1 MDCEDSVI
9 QDNASAVSNLQEEL
23 CGLVQNFA
31 EKPGSFSLKK
41 EQIEDLIERLQERE
55 ASFDP
60 LAFLMAR
67 TEVAEI
73 MPIGF
78 PNNEVD
84 EILLNHSEDID
95 LMLVFFQKNELRNK
109 SSKTF
114 GFIWSRILD
123 LNPRRLPDLVASIP
137 EGAQRIVSVP
147 NVKQINLKVNAEN
160 AAMWHEIIVE
170 IFEDTKR
177 ADAIRY
183 AVIHSCIMNCPHF
196 SDAWDALKER
206 INKLKQRR

>member
-1 MDCEDSVI
+1 MDGEDSAI
-9 QDNASAVSNLQEEL
+9 QDQASALSELRKQL
-23 CGLVQNFA
+23 CGLVQHFA
-31 EKPGSFSLKK
+31 ERPGSFSLKK
-41 EQIEDLIERLQERE
+41 ELIEDLIERIQERE
-55 ASFDP
+55 APFDP
-60 LAFLMAR
+60 LALLMSR
-67 TEVAEI
+67 TDVAET

-78 PNNEVD
+78 PHNEVD
-84 EILLNHSEDID
+84 EILINHSADID
-95 LMLVFFQKNELRNK
+95 WMLGFFRRNELRNK
-109 SSKTF
+109 SAKTF

-123 LNPRRLPDLVASIP
+123 LNPRRLPDLVACIP

-147 NVKQINLKVNAEN
+147 NIKQINLKVTPQN

-206 INKLKQRR
+206 INKLMVRR